1 MMRMYESVLKS
12 LERKR
17 LPRGSE
23 EPKRKIK
30 VNAEKKTFRPRFT
43 VEELQILSEALRD
56 YAIKLEKTF
65 NMEQTLQTF
74 EKQRNTEKLWLNIHL
89 LLNGERGS
97 GRRRIFRWS
106 DQDLLNREEGEE
118 DDLHSQ

>member
-30 VNAEKKTFRPRFT
+30 VNAEKKTFRPRFSR
-43 VEELQILSEALRD
+43 EELKILAEALRD
-56 YAIKLEKTF
+56 YALKMHMAFTKSSNAELYMKKEVA
-65 NMEQTLQTF
+65 
-74 EKQRNTEKLWLNIHL
+74 EKLWLNIHL

-106 DQDLLNREEGEE
+106 DEDLLNREEGEE